1 MLSLSVS
8 FYLLMGKGEEE
19 ERGGEERKEEKRGG
33 RGRKRRGGERR
44 EEGRKE
50 REKGRKVG
58 GRKEWKETDNY
69 KLVHF
74 LVMFAN
80 MKCNASLIATLPA
93 PRLSWLVLTCDTTVR
108 SQPDQNFKGVA

>member
-33 RGRKRRGGERR
+33 
-44 EEGRKE
+44 
-50 REKGRKVG
+50 KGRKVG

-93 PRLSWLVLTCDTTVR
+93 PRLSWHVLTCDTTVR